1 MQNDG
6 LVLVFKLAGGFM
18 SKSGQ
23 TKLDDGTKNI
33 YGNVI
38 ISLNLERYHEKVFI
52 VIYHSKLIQA
62 VLLACVLIIDIII
75 IFKNRQH
82 LVFKI
87 IGYIWNSFY

>member
-1 MQNDG
+1 
-6 LVLVFKLAGGFM
+6 M

-38 ISLNLERYHEKVFI
+38 ISLNLEQYHEKVFI
-52 VIYHSKLIQA
+52 VIYHSELIQA
-62 VLLACVLIIDIII
+62 LLLACVLIIDIII

-82 LVFKI
+82 FVFKI
-87 IGYIWNSFY
+87 IGYIRNSFY